1 MIVLRQ
7 WRPEDAP
14 GLARAANSEGVA
26 YNLREGFP
34 QPYTEENARAFIAA
48 CRECEGHTNIE
59 RAIEAD
65 GKIAGTV
72 GIRLKAQKPGEAVTG
87 ELGYWLD
94 KDCRGKGVMTFAVE
108 NICRQAFEENGVA
121 EITAEVFERNR
132 ASVRVLE
139 KNGFSFSGEA
149 FCRKDGETLR
159 VLRFSLSRTGL

>member
-94 KDCRGKGVMTFAVE
+94 KDCR
-108 NICRQAFEENGVA
+108 QAFEEYGVA

-139 KNGFSFSGEA
+139 KNGFSFSGEV
-149 FCRKDGETLR
+149 FCRKDGEMLR
-159 VLRFSLSRTGL
+159 VLRFSLSRTEL